1 MFSNKGLSNHSRFR
15 TKFWHQRQAQA
26 QLASS
31 FIDSGMIQ
39 GERIA
44 RSPFRNPAIG
54 VKEPSHLNSV
64 GKSAVKSAR
73 GESKVALKLELMS
86 LTIENQERCR
96 PRATVISRE
105 GSPWRP
111 SKRPKSITIEVSP
124 GRYSSLEQNITLIE
138 NNRYELFLPLRSAR
152 YSRIHS

>member
-1 MFSNKGLSNHSRFR
+1 
-15 TKFWHQRQAQA
+15 
-26 QLASS
+26 
-31 FIDSGMIQ
+31 MIQ

-44 RSPFRNPAIG
+44 RSPFRNPAIRG
-54 VKEPSHLNSV
+54 KEAAHENSV
-64 GKSAVKSAR
+64 RKGAVGSVR
-73 GESKVALKLELMS
+73 RDSKTALKLELMS

-96 PRATVISRE
+96 PRGTVVSRE

-111 SKRPKSITIEVSP
+111 SKRAKSITIDVSP

-152 YSRIHS
+152 YPRIHS